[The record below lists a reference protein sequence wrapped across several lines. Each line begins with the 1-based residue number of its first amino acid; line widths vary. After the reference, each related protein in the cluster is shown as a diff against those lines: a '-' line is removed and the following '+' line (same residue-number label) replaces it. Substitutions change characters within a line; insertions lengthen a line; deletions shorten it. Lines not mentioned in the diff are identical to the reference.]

1 MDDLLRNE
9 RESDSIALVP
19 IEAHRLED
27 WRASAA
33 PEAAAWAGSAGFSA
47 KPGATCLV
55 PDRRGRL
62 ASVLVGVA
70 AGDDPWALAAVPGA
84 VPPGAYHLD
93 LKWSS
98 GRLDQAA
105 LGWALAAYRFTRY
118 RKSTPPAA
126 VLFPGS
132 AGAADSAR
140 VMARAVARVRDLI
153 NTPANDMMP
162 KDLAAAVSDLAAGHG
177 ADVRVVTGTALLDE
191 GYPAIHAVG
200 RASAHR
206 PRLIDLT
213 WGDSGAPRLTLVG
226 KGVCFDSGGLDIKP
240 ASGMRMM
247 KKDMGGAAHAI
258 GLADLVMSAALP
270 VRLRLLV
277 PAVENAIAGNAY
289 RPGDVVATRKGLTI
303 EVDNTDAEGRIV
315 LSDALTDGAA
325 DTPDLM
331 IDFATLTGAAR
342 VALGT
347 DLPAMFSNDEAVAAG
362 IAQAGRDV
370 HDEVWRM
377 PLHAPYRELIESKV
391 ADIMNGSSQPY
402 AGAITAALF
411 LREFVPDEVP
421 WAHFDL
427 LVPGGSWHGRCG
439 RSRRDRSAERRWP
452 CERCSSSWR
461 GATTR
466 ERVRDRSPSR
476 PVDGPSRP
484 HRSRHG
490 QLRSDPSD
498 PR

>member
-9 RESDSIALVP
+9 RDADSIAIVP

-27 WRASAA
+27 WRANAA
-33 PEAAAWAGSAGFSA
+33 PEASAWVASTGFTATPDS
-47 KPGATCLV
+47 TCLV
-55 PDRRGRL
+55 PGRRGRL
-62 ASVLVGVA
+62 ACVLVGVA
-70 AGDDPWALAAVPGA
+70 AGDDPWALAGVPDAVPA
-84 VPPGAYHLD
+84 GAYHLD
-93 LKWSS
+93 LKWASR
-98 GRLDQAA
+98 GLERAA
-105 LGWALAAYRFTRY
+105 LGWALAAYRFERY
-118 RKSTPPAA
+118 KKSTPPAA
-126 VLFPGS
+126 VLFPAS
-132 AGAADSAR
+132 AGAADAAR
-140 VMARAVARVRDLI
+140 VQARAVARVRDLI
-153 NTPANDMMP
+153 NTPASDMMP
-162 KDLAAAVSDLAAGHG
+162 KDLAAAVSELAAGHG
-177 ADVRVVTGTALLDE
+177 ADVRVVTGAALLDE

-213 WGDSGAPRLTLVG
+213 WGDPGTPRLTLVG
-226 KGVCFDSGGLDIKP
+226 KGVCFDTGGLDIKP
-240 ASGMRMM
+240 ASGMRLM

-342 VALGT
+342 IALGT

-362 IAQAGRDV
+362 IAEAGRDV

-377 PLHAPYRELIESKV
+377 PLHAPYRALIESKV
-391 ADIMNGSSQPY
+391 ADIMNGSTQPY
-402 AGAITAALF
+402 GGAITAALF
-411 LREFVPDEVP
+411 LQEFVPDEIP
-421 WAHFDL
+421 WAHLDL
-427 LVPGGSWHGRCG
+427 MAWTTRARPARPVGGEAMALR
-439 RSRRDRSAERRWP
+439 AVFEFLERRYQ
-452 CERCSSSWR
+452 
-461 GATTR
+461 A
-466 ERVRDRSPSR
+466 
-476 PVDGPSRP
+476 
-484 HRSRHG
+484 
-490 QLRSDPSD
+490 
-498 PR
+498 

>member
-9 RESDSIALVP
+9 RDADSIAIVP

-27 WRASAA
+27 WRANAA
-33 PEAAAWAGSAGFSA
+33 PEASAWVASTGFTATPDS
-47 KPGATCLV
+47 TCLV
-55 PDRRGRL
+55 PGRRGRL
-62 ASVLVGVA
+62 ACVLVGVA
-70 AGDDPWALAAVPGA
+70 AGDDPWALAGVPDAVPA
-84 VPPGAYHLD
+84 GAYHLD
-93 LKWSS
+93 LKWASR
-98 GRLDQAA
+98 GLERAA
-105 LGWALAAYRFTRY
+105 LGWALAAYRFERY
-118 RKSTPPAA
+118 KKSTPPTA

-132 AGAADSAR
+132 AGAADAAR
-140 VMARAVARVRDLI
+140 VQARAVARVRDLI
-153 NTPANDMMP
+153 NTPASDMMP
-162 KDLAAAVSDLAAGHG
+162 KDLAAAVSELAAGHG
-177 ADVRVVTGTALLDE
+177 ADVRVVTGAALLDE

-213 WGDSGAPRLTLVG
+213 WGDPGTPRLTLVG
-226 KGVCFDSGGLDIKP
+226 KGVCFDTGGLDIKP
-240 ASGMRMM
+240 ASGMRLM

-342 VALGT
+342 IALGT

-362 IAQAGRDV
+362 IAEAGRDV

-377 PLHAPYRELIESKV
+377 PLHAPYRALIESKV
-391 ADIMNGSSQPY
+391 ADIMNGSTQPY
-402 AGAITAALF
+402 GGAITAALF
-411 LREFVPDEVP
+411 LQEFVPDEIP
-421 WAHFDL
+421 WAHLDL
-427 LVPGGSWHGRCG
+427 MAWTTRARPARPVGGEAMALR
-439 RSRRDRSAERRWP
+439 AVFEFLERRYQ
-452 CERCSSSWR
+452 
-461 GATTR
+461 A
-466 ERVRDRSPSR
+466 
-476 PVDGPSRP
+476 
-484 HRSRHG
+484 
-490 QLRSDPSD
+490 
-498 PR
+498 